1 MENQQT
7 KPERQSI
14 TEMVLRIYV
23 GRFLRKELNVEEMI
37 DIFDLVEKA
46 PDGKSRIN
54 ILIEKGYARDVTEQQ
69 INEAIELVE
78 DYPEFLYGHLTKEA
92 KFLYLLNYRAEQLDK
107 RNLTERV
114 IGLNDAGF
122 LDPTL
127 NASAMICV
135 FDLIEHNDDG
145 KERIN
150 RLIEEKCVI
159 GLNQQ
164 QIEIAIKLLNDYS
177 EIDEQIDS

>member
-1 MENQQT
+1 MQYLADHQLQQ
-7 KPERQSI
+7 
-14 TEMVLRIYV
+14 L
-23 GRFLRKELNVEEMI
+23 G
-37 DIFDLVEKA
+37 
-46 PDGKSRIN
+46 
-54 ILIEKGYARDVTEQQ
+54 
-69 INEAIELVE
+69 
-78 DYPEFLYGHLTKEA
+78 
-92 KFLYLLNYRAEQLDK
+92 K

-145 KERIN
+145 EARIN

-159 GLNQQ
+159 ELSQQ
-164 QIEIAIKLLNDYS
+164 QIEEAIVLLMTLVSKRNKDN
-177 EIDEQIDS
+177 EVLT

>member
-1 MENQQT
+1 MENQQNQ
-7 KPERQSI
+7 PERQSI

-23 GRFLRKELNVEEMI
+23 ARFLRKELNIEEMI
-37 DIFDLVEKA
+37 DVFDLVEQA

-54 ILIEKGYARDVTEQQ
+54 ILSEKGYARDVTKEQ
-69 INEAIELVE
+69 IDEAIVLVE
-78 DYPEFLYGHLTKEA
+78 DYPEFLYGQLPKDA
-92 KFLYLLNYRAEQLDK
+92 ILQYLADFQLQQLGK

-127 NASAMICV
+127 DASAMICV

-145 KERIN
+145 DARIN

-159 GLNQQ
+159 ELNQQ
-164 QIEIAIKLLNDYS
+164 QIEEAIGLLNDFG
-177 EIDEQIDS
+177 EQTNKE